1 MTGRNHELEV
11 ERYELSGPPAY
22 LFAFER
28 RTFLTIFGVLGS
40 GLLVV
45 EQNLGVATSLPERQL
60 VMVTGSIAVETTA
73 AELSADPA
81 AQRRYLGVEPLPDA
95 A

>member
-1 MTGRNHELEV
+1 
-11 ERYELSGPPAY
+11 
-22 LFAFER
+22 
-28 RTFLTIFGVLGS
+28 
-40 GLLVV
+40 
-45 EQNLGVATSLPERQL
+45 
-60 VMVTGSIAVETTA
+60 VETTA